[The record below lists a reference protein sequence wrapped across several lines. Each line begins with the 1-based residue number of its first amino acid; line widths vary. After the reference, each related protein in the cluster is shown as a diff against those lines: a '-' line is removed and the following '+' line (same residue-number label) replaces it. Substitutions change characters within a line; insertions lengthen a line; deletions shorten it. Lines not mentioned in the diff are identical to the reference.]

1 MKFLRVA
8 SVAFMSPSLE
18 QEIIARGAWY
28 NQRLMR
34 LVVGVSLVGALLL
47 VASCRGAEGGDK
59 PAKAS
64 KPAEDSKKAVKGP
77 YANAVQVSEHGW
89 MMTGD
94 LTPPPV
100 DRSEVGIDDDDGEG
114 GGGGG
119 DGGGKR
125 GGGGSKQKRFGQS
138 PLYVDG
144 KPIAVVAYGELPP
157 WLPTRPVKLGDGR
170 EAIRFLF
177 AEYLESL
184 GVPLAKIREVHLYG
198 GRGRVAIIP
207 GTEIRRVK
215 KQLMFSFTE
224 GDNGKMR
231 MHWDPKLDVSDT
243 IDKVQAVALYIDKKP
258 PRWDRAKWGLV
269 GDDGVK
275 IEGIPYC
282 DEPMKGGVRIYLDGR
297 IVHHL
302 KRNKTFERKVE
313 PTMMVDGIPYFRMF
327 DYLAELGVDTRGV
340 VAMELLDRNNVV
352 RRVEGAELARERS
365 TIDLSAPPGM
375 SGQVMV
381 HIGPEDKRTATG
393 VSSILLYTAKRARAH
408 YRR

>member
-1 MKFLRVA
+1 
-8 SVAFMSPSLE
+8 
-18 QEIIARGAWY
+18 
-28 NQRLMR
+28 MR
-34 LVVGVSLVGALLL
+34 LVVGVSLVGALLG
-47 VASCRGAEGGDK
+47 VASCRDGGGK

-64 KPAEDSKKAVKGP
+64 KPADSTAKEKKGLKGP

-100 DRSEVGIDDDDGEG
+100 DKSDVSIDDDDGEG

-119 DGGGKR
+119 DGGGGQR

-157 WLPTRPVKLGDGR
+157 WLPTHMVKLSDGR

-177 AEYLESL
+177 AEYLEAL
-184 GVPLAKIREVHLYG
+184 AVPLAKIKEVHLYG

-207 GTEIRRVK
+207 GKEIRRYK
-215 KQLMFSFTE
+215 KELMFSFTA
-224 GDNGKMR
+224 GDQGKMR
-231 MHWDPKLDVSDT
+231 MHWDQKLEVSDT
-243 IDKVQAVALYIDKKP
+243 IDKVQAVAIYVDKKAP
-258 PRWDRAKWGLV
+258 AWNRAKWGLV
-269 GDDGVK
+269 DDEGVK

-282 DEPMKGGVRIYLDGR
+282 DEPLKGGVRIYLDGR
-297 IVHHL
+297 IVHHI

-327 DYLAELGVDTRGV
+327 DYLEELGVDTRGV
-340 VAMELLDRNNVV
+340 VAMELLDRNTVV
-352 RRVEGAELARERS
+352 RRVEGSELARERP
-365 TIDLSAPPGM
+365 TIELSAPPAM
-375 SGQVMV
+375 SGQVVV
-381 HIGPEDKRTATG
+381 HIGPEDKRTSTG
-393 VSSILLYTAKRARAH
+393 VSSILMYTAKRARAH
-408 YRR
+408 FRR